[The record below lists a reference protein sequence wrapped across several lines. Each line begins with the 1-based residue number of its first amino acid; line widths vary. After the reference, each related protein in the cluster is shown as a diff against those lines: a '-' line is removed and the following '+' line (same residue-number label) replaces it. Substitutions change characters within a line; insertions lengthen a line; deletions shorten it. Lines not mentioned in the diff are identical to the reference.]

1 MTLRY
6 LTLICNTTN
15 MLANASPAERL
26 LLGALLAGV
35 VSLAARRAGALDR
48 SGAVAATVA
57 GSAATAAGW
66 SWAALLIAYFVAT
79 SALSRVGA
87 ARKAERTGD
96 VVAKGG
102 ARDWWQ
108 VGANGGVFAF
118 AALAS
123 AFAGPSSTW
132 SALAAGS
139 LAAAAADSWGTE
151 IGTLAG
157 HAPRSILTLRPVPPG
172 TSGGVT
178 LQGWLATV
186 AGAAFI
192 GGLAWAFGWDGR
204 IAVAAAAG
212 GVSGAFVDSLV
223 GALLQVRRRC
233 PRCNVATERIL
244 HRCGAPTEITG
255 GLTWLDNDAVN
266 LACAL
271 AGGLLAVLFAR

>member
-1 MTLRY
+1 
-6 LTLICNTTN
+6 
-15 MLANASPAERL
+15 MLAITSPAERL
-26 LLGALLAGV
+26 LLGALLAGA

-48 SGAVAATVA
+48 SGAVAAIAA
-57 GSAATAAGW
+57 GSAAMAAGW

-87 ARKAERTGD
+87 AVKAERTGD

-108 VGANGGVFAF
+108 VGANGGVFTF

-123 AFAGPSSTW
+123 AFADPSWSW

-157 HAPRSILTLRPVPPG
+157 RPPRSIVSLRRVPPG

-178 LQGWLATV
+178 LQGSLATI
-186 AGAAFI
+186 AGAVFI

-204 IAVAAAAG
+204 IALAAAAG
-212 GVSGAFVDSLV
+212 GVAGAFADSLI
-223 GALLQVRRRC
+223 GALLQVSRRC
-233 PRCNVATERIL
+233 PRCDIATERAI

-255 GLTWLDNDAVN
+255 GLAWLDNDAVN

-271 AGGLLAVLFAR
+271 VGGLLAVLFAR

>member
-1 MTLRY
+1 
-6 LTLICNTTN
+6 
-15 MLANASPAERL
+15 MLANVSPAGRL

-48 SGAVAATVA
+48 SGAAAATAA
-57 GSAATAAGW
+57 GAAATAAGW

-87 ARKAERTGD
+87 AMKAERTGD

-123 AFAGPSSTW
+123 AFAGPSWTW

-151 IGTLAG
+151 VGTLARRP
-157 HAPRSILTLRPVPPG
+157 PRSILTLRLVPPG

-178 LQGWLATV
+178 LRGSLATI
-186 AGAAFI
+186 AGAAYI
-192 GGLAWAFGWDGR
+192 GGAAWAFGWDGR
-204 IAVAAAAG
+204 AAAAAAAG
-212 GVSGAFVDSLV
+212 GVAGAFADSLL
-223 GALLQVRRRC
+223 GALLQIRRRC
-233 PRCNVATERIL
+233 PQCDVATERGI

-271 AGGLLAVLFAR
+271 AGGLLAVLLAR

>member
-1 MTLRY
+1 
-6 LTLICNTTN
+6 
-15 MLANASPAERL
+15 MLAFASPAARL

-48 SGAVAATVA
+48 SGAVAATAA
-57 GSAATAAGW
+57 GAAAVAAGW

-87 ARKAERTGD
+87 AIKAERTGD

-108 VGANGGVFAF
+108 VGANGGVFTL

-123 AFAGPSSTW
+123 AVAGPSWTW

-151 IGTLAG
+151 VGTLAG
-157 HAPRSILTLRPVPPG
+157 RPPRSILSLRRVPPG

-178 LQGWLATV
+178 LQGSLATV
-186 AGAAFI
+186 AGAVFI

-204 IAVAAAAG
+204 VALAAAAG
-212 GVSGAFVDSLV
+212 GVAGAFTDSLV
-223 GALLQVRRRC
+223 GATLQVRRRC
-233 PRCNVATERIL
+233 PRCGIATERAI
-244 HRCGAPTEITG
+244 HRCGAPTAITG
-255 GLTWLDNDAVN
+255 GLAWLDNDAVN

-271 AGGLLAVLFAR
+271 TGGLLAVLFAR